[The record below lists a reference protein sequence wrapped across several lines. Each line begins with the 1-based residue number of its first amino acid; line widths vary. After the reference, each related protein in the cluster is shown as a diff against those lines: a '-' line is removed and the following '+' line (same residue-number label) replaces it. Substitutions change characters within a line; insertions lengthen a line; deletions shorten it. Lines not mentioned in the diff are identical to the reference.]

1 MYSNPINLVGESGAK
16 DHSLN
21 VFAIAHPPQKKIRK
35 SPKLP
40 MNDLAVPPDF
50 LIIGVQKGGTTSL
63 YNYLIQHPQVAAANH
78 KEVHFFDL
86 NFDKGIEWYK
96 SQFSNSTEGDRLL
109 TGEASPYYIFHP
121 RVAERVYDLFP
132 QIKIIL
138 LLRNPIERAISHYY
152 YYVKIGCENL
162 SLEAAIAAE
171 PQRLAGEIE
180 KLIANETYYSYNHQ
194 HHAYLSRGI
203 YADQLS
209 NWLKFFPKE
218 QMLILKSE
226 DLYTNPA
233 ATFNTTL
240 EFLNLPPHQLENYE
254 KYNAGEYPP
263 IREEMYQQLTAYF
276 QPHNQRLAELLGTN
290 FVTW

>member
-1 MYSNPINLVGESGAK
+1 
-16 DHSLN
+16 
-21 VFAIAHPPQKKIRK
+21 
-35 SPKLP
+35 
-40 MNDLAVPPDF
+40 MNELAVPPHF

-63 YNYLIQHPQVAAANH
+63 YNYLIQHPQIAPATH

-86 NFDKGIEWYK
+86 NFDKGVEWYK
-96 SQFSNSTEGDRLL
+96 SQFPNSTESDRLL

-121 RVAERVYDLFP
+121 HVPHRVYNLFP

-162 SLEAAIAAE
+162 SLENAIAAE

-203 YADQLS
+203 YADQLL
-209 NWLKFFPKE
+209 NWMKFFPKE
-218 QMLILKSE
+218 QILILKSE

-233 ATFNTTL
+233 ATFNTAL
-240 EFLNLPPHQLENYE
+240 EFLNLPHHQLENYE
-254 KYNAGEYPP
+254 KYNAGEYPS
-263 IREEMYQQLTAYF
+263 ISQEIHQQLQAYF
-276 QPHNQRLAELLGTN
+276 QPHNQRLAAILGTN
-290 FVTW
+290 FVNW